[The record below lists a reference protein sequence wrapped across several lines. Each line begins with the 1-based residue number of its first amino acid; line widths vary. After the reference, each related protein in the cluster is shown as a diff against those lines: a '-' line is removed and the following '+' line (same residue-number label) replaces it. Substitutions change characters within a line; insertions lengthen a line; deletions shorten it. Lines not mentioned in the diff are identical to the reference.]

1 MNENNIENPEVNN
14 AVPIENNQE
23 ISPIMTVKDWVITLI
38 LLSIPLVNIIMII
51 VWAVND
57 TTNRNKKN
65 FALATLIM
73 WGIAI
78 VLFIIL
84 GSSFFALLSSIAPAG

>member
-23 ISPIMTVKDWVITLI
+23 VSPIMTVKDWVITLI